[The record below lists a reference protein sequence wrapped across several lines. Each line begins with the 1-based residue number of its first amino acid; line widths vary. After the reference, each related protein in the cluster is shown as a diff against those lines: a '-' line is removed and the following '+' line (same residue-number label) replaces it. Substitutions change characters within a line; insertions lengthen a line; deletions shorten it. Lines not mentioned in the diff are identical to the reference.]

1 MRIMANNIT
10 IQMPSKPL
18 KTNVTASTPAEIAE
32 TEDFSLENVKI
43 VVGSDTVSPNYNLR
57 DNDFVAFSTSKVT
70 SGA

>member
-18 KTNVTASTPAEIAE
+18 KTNVTANTPAEIAE

>member
-1 MRIMANNIT
+1 MANNIT

-18 KTNVTASTPAEIAE
+18 KTNVTAGTPAEIAE

>member
-1 MRIMANNIT
+1 MANNIT

>member
-1 MRIMANNIT
+1 
-10 IQMPSKPL
+10 MPSKPL